1 MKFAL
6 HITCAPYSK
15 QGNLS
20 ALNFAKAAIEEGH
33 TLTRVF
39 FSSDGVHTGSELTV
53 TPQDE
58 IDIPASWS
66 DLATHHN
73 IELILCIS
81 ACLRRGL
88 LDQDEADRYEKQATN
103 IRQPFIISGLGQ
115 LAEAAITSDRLVT
128 FGV

>member
-20 ALNFAKAAIEEGH
+20 GLNFAKAVIEEGH

-39 FSSDGVHTGSELTV
+39 FSSDGVHTGSQLSV
-53 TPQDE
+53 APQDD
-58 IDIPASWS
+58 IDIAAAWSELASNN
-66 DLATHHN
+66 N

-81 ACLRRGL
+81 ACLKRGL
-88 LDQDEADRYEKQATN
+88 LDQDEAERYEKQAAN

-115 LAEAAITSDRLVT
+115 LAEAAITNDRLVT

>member
-6 HITCAPYSK
+6 HITCSPYSK

-20 ALNFAKAAIEEGH
+20 GLKFAKAVLEKGH

-39 FSSDGVHTGSELTV
+39 FSSDGVHTGSQLTV
-53 TPQDE
+53 IPQDE
-58 IDIPASWS
+58 IDIPSAWS
-66 DLATHHN
+66 ELATTHN

-81 ACLRRGL
+81 ACLKRGL
-88 LDQDEADRYEKQATN
+88 LDQDEADRYEKEAAN
-103 IRQPFIISGLGQ
+103 IRQPFVISGLGQ
-115 LAEAAITSDRLVT
+115 LAEAAITNDRLVT

>member
-6 HITCAPYSK
+6 HITCAPYNK

-20 ALNFAKAAIEEGH
+20 GLNFAKAVIEKGH

-39 FSSDGVHTGSELTV
+39 FSSDGVQTGSQLTV
-53 TPQDE
+53 IPQDE
-58 IDIPASWS
+58 IDIPSAWS
-66 DLATHHN
+66 ELAKANN

-81 ACLRRGL
+81 ACLRRGI
-88 LDQDEADRYEKQATN
+88 LDQDEAIRYEKQGSN

-115 LAEAAITSDRLVT
+115 LAEAAITNDRLVT

>member
-20 ALNFAKAAIEEGH
+20 GLNFAKAIIEKGH

-39 FSSDGVHTGSELTV
+39 FSSDGVQTGSQLTV
-53 TPQDE
+53 IPQDE
-58 IDIPASWS
+58 IDIPTAWS
-66 DLATHHN
+66 ELATANN

-88 LDQDEADRYEKQATN
+88 LDQDEAERYEKAASN

-115 LAEAAITSDRLVT
+115 LAEAAITNDRLVT

>member
-20 ALNFAKAAIEEGH
+20 GLNFARAVIEKGH

-39 FSSDGVHTGSELTV
+39 FSSDGVQTGSQLTV
-53 TPQDE
+53 IPQDE
-58 IDIPASWS
+58 IDIATAWS
-66 DLATHHN
+66 ELAIANN

-81 ACLRRGL
+81 ACLKRGL
-88 LDQDEADRYEKQATN
+88 LDQDEAERYEKQASN

-115 LAEAAITSDRLVT
+115 LAEAAITNDRLVT

>member
-20 ALNFAKAAIEEGH
+20 GLNFARAVIEKGH

-39 FSSDGVHTGSELTV
+39 FSSDGVQTGSQLTV
-53 TPQDE
+53 IPQDE
-58 IDIPASWS
+58 VDIPTAWS
-66 DLATHHN
+66 ELAKTN
-73 IELILCIS
+73 GIELILCIS
-81 ACLRRGL
+81 ACLRRGI
-88 LDQDEADRYEKQATN
+88 LDQDEAARYEQQTSN

-115 LAEAAITSDRLVT
+115 LAEAAITNDRLVT

>member
-20 ALNFAKAAIEEGH
+20 GLNFAKAVVKKGH

-39 FSSDGVHTGSELTV
+39 FSSDGVHTGSQLTV
-53 TPQDE
+53 IPQDE
-58 IDIPASWS
+58 IDIPAAWTE
-66 DLATHHN
+66 LATTHN

-81 ACLRRGL
+81 ACLKRGL
-88 LDQDEADRYEKQATN
+88 LDQDEAARYEKQASN

-115 LAEAAITSDRLVT
+115 LAEAAITNDRLVT

>member
-20 ALNFAKAAIEEGH
+20 GLNFARAVIEKGH

-39 FSSDGVHTGSELTV
+39 FSSDGVHTGSQLTV
-53 TPQDE
+53 IPQDE
-58 IDIPASWS
+58 IDIPSAWS
-66 DLATHHN
+66 ELAKTNN

-81 ACLRRGL
+81 ACLKRGL
-88 LDQDEADRYEKQATN
+88 LDQDEAERYEKQAAN

-115 LAEAAITSDRLVT
+115 LAEAAITNDRLVT
-128 FGV
+128 CGV